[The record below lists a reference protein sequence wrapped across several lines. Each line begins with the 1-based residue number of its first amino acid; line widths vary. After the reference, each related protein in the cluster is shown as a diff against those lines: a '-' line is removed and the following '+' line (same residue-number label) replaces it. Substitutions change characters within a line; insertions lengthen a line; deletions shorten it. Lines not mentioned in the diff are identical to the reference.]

1 MHHSYLSVYGV
12 NIVNL
17 LAGQAPAVFMIFNII
32 RICDL
37 RLIALSKIINVDR
50 HSAVVCSY
58 FFLSHGKV

>member
-32 RICDL
+32 RTCVL
-37 RLIALSKIINVDR
+37 FALSKIINVDR